1 MPRPGV
7 ENDMTED
14 VRGGDRRLGDTN
26 PPAKGGLIGD
36 RGTGLE
42 GIKSVPSLPL
52 AALTGVRLLADGER
66 FH

>member
-7 ENDMTED
+7 ENDMANE

-26 PPAKGGLIGD
+26 PPTKGGLIGD
-36 RGTGLE
+36 RGTGFD
-42 GIKSVPSLPL
+42 GIKRVPSLPL
-52 AALTGVRLLADGER
+52 AALTGMRLLADGER